1 MNYHTITKTYARKYI
16 EHDTP
21 KSHFEL
27 QCNLLSLLILI
38 VKINIIEIDV
48 TMHNVISCKN
58 SFFHSNRSAD
68 SATSYR
74 ENIICFL
81 NKENYVAL
89 HFKSIILCGGKDF

>member
-1 MNYHTITKTYARKYI
+1 MLR
-16 EHDTP
+16 
-21 KSHFEL
+21 
-27 QCNLLSLLILI
+27 Q
-38 VKINIIEIDV
+38 INIIEIDV
-48 TMHNVISCKN
+48 TMHKVISCKN

-89 HFKSIILCGGKDF
+89 RFKSIILCGGKDFQKIQYNDVRQQKEISHGHSFVVG